1 MTDQTNTETQE
12 TQVATEASAQ
22 ADTPAVD
29 SSATTQTTTE
39 TPVAED
45 QGGDTSASGDV
56 SSAEAD
62 APAQEVAASET
73 VDTPA
78 DTPADDIPATETPVQ
93 SETADTTASAPA
105 EEETNAVE
113 QDVSTGTAASA
124 EPETAV
130 DNSTTNTTTDE
141 PVATTPTP
149 APAPVSVTSSVSV
162 PPSVIDIPGIAV
174 KAGKVTSAALSG
186 VPEVDAII
194 ENVPAANKAIFARLA
209 DYARLMAPKR
219 PVSVTDG
226 ARQQVSMFRTIQN
239 LINNEENNF
248 SELFTALLKFINH
261 HRDGVFHDTHVFRF
275 YENMVLNSDELKA
288 FTNIM
293 HVLRAMAD
301 PSTRALASKSINFQR
316 ALQFGLTDRGRSKI
330 TDYFKL

>member
-12 TQVATEASAQ
+12 AQVATDTPAQ
-22 ADTPAVD
+22 TDTPAVEE
-29 SSATTQTTTE
+29 STTTQSTTE
-39 TPVAED
+39 TPAAED
-45 QGGDTSASGDV
+45 QGSDTAASGDV
-56 SSAEAD
+56 SSTETD
-62 APAQEVAASET
+62 APAQEVAATET
-73 VDTPA
+73 ADTSA
-78 DTPADDIPATETPVQ
+78 DTPSAETPVQ
-93 SETADTTASAPA
+93 NETVDETVSTPTEEAADP
-105 EEETNAVE
+105 VE
-113 QDVSTGTAASA
+113 QDVSAGTAASA
-124 EPETAV
+124 EPETAA

-141 PVATTPTP
+141 PAATTPTP

>member
-12 TQVATEASAQ
+12 AQVAT
-22 ADTPAVD
+22 DTPAQTDTPVVEE
-29 SSATTQTTTE
+29 STTTQSTTE
-39 TPVAED
+39 TPAAED
-45 QGGDTSASGDV
+45 QGSDTAASGDV
-56 SSAEAD
+56 SSTETD
-62 APAQEVAASET
+62 APAQEVE
-73 VDTPA
+73 
-78 DTPADDIPATETPVQ
+78 AT
-93 SETADTTASAPA
+93 ETADTTVSTPT
-105 EEETNAVE
+105 EEAADPVE
-113 QDVSTGTAASA
+113 QDVSTDTAASA

-141 PVATTPTP
+141 PAATTPTP

-162 PPSVIDIPGIAV
+162 LPSVIDIPGIAV
-174 KAGKVTSAALSG
+174 KAGKVTAATLSG
-186 VPEVDAII
+186 IPEVDAII

-248 SELFTALLKFINH
+248 SELFTALLKFIHH